1 MLLITALPLS
11 LRQIAATNI
20 PAVSSILW
28 EEFLDDK
35 RPQWFEELPYDIQ
48 SYFIQEF
55 GPATAA
61 PPASEAL
68 PTDVTASP
76 TALPSETASNV
87 DSSISKSLS
96 TSAVPSSAISGS
108 ESLSTIS
115 TPTASSS
122 SALSE
127 TSSLVS
133 SSGTSSE
140 LSTTLATS
148 SSSLSS
154 SSETTVSTSASSSAS
169 SSATLNPTADPV
181 APASSDAGLTRREKI
196 GLGVGVPLAVLALA
210 ALLLACCLIV
220 RRKRRRSIEG
230 SQPPSS
236 PGFIPRFSFQ
246 DRGLGGEN
254 FEHRRPLNPASH
266 QTSRFVEDMN
276 WEDDG
281 YDPAPMSTAYHGHQ
295 IPPAAAPT
303 PSQANNIATA
313 GIPHPNDGNSMP
325 SASTPMA
332 MQDNHTPILAPALY
346 HSHSSNR
353 ARGRRTSYTSL
364 HSVAEVTEPD
374 EELNGDSPVLG
385 RNNSPPKT
393 GPRRPGMSALDTLP
407 VPAVASIKR
416 KPVPTSPIGSPAAEA
431 SRGLLRP
438 SLAYNSADHS
448 GSSSSG
454 LAVSS
459 LSTNSG
465 HGYQSDDSGPISP
478 ITHQQ
483 PSSNP
488 FAGGYAY
495 LEDYGP
501 EYSNNGYTDQD
512 DELYGGNRS
521 FDRYP
526 DPSSSLKKSSK
537 TEWPLRNVMGGGQK
551 RTRSPMW
558 DRVYERV

>member
-1 MLLITALPLS
+1 MHSLRGWNWLVLGSVMGMVHGAALPTITPAPRPDRVDIRSLKYRQDPDAIEILQVLITALPLS

-28 EEFLDDK
+28 EEFLDDN
-35 RPQWFEELPYDIQ
+35 RPEWFNELPYDIQ

-61 PPASEAL
+61 PPASEAI
-68 PTDVTASP
+68 PTDVTASCGGIFYNIRIRKLEHN
-76 TALPSETASNV
+76 TYIYGV
-87 DSSISKSLS
+87 FK
-96 TSAVPSSAISGS
+96 
-108 ESLSTIS
+108 ESLERDIQFGVFLRVFSRIFDYASDFVIFRDYVFHFVLVVKFIRDSKFNCRPNSTCVQRLWPNK
-115 TPTASSS
+115 T
-122 SALSE
+122 
-127 TSSLVS
+127 
-133 SSGTSSE
+133 
-140 LSTTLATS
+140 
-148 SSSLSS
+148 
-154 SSETTVSTSASSSAS
+154 
-169 SSATLNPTADPV
+169 
-181 APASSDAGLTRREKI
+181 
-196 GLGVGVPLAVLALA
+196 
-210 ALLLACCLIV
+210 
-220 RRKRRRSIEG
+220 KRRRSIEG

-246 DRGLGGEN
+246 DRGLSVES

-281 YDPAPMSTAYHGHQ
+281 YEPPMSTAYGGHT
-295 IPPAAAPT
+295 IPAAAPT
-303 PSQANNIATA
+303 PSQANAIATA
-313 GIPHPNDGNSMP
+313 GVPHPNQGKFMP
-325 SASTPMA
+325 AGSTPMA

-374 EELNGDSPVLG
+374 DEMNRESPILG
-385 RNNSPPKT
+385 RHNSPPRT
-393 GPRRPGMSALDTLP
+393 GPRRPGVPTLDMLP

-416 KPVPTSPIGSPAAEA
+416 KPVPTSPISSPAAEA

-438 SLAYNSADHS
+438 SLAHNTADHS

-459 LSTNSG
+459 LSSNSG
-465 HGYQSDDSGPISP
+465 HTYHSDDSAPISP
-478 ITHQQ
+478 ITHQK

-488 FAGGYAY
+488 FAGGYSY

-501 EYSNNGYTDQD
+501 EYSNNGYNDQD
-512 DELYGGNRS
+512 DEVYGGHRS
-521 FDRYP
+521 LDRYP
-526 DPSSSLKKSSK
+526 DPSPPRRKSSK